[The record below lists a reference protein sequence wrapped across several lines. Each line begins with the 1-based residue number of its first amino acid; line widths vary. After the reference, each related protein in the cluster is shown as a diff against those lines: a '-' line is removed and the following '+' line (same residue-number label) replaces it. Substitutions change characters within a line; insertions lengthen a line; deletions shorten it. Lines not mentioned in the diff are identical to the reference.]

1 MTSEDQ
7 EKANFKSQTS
17 YPWGIPLPDL
27 EVLEREQNKSPMIQV
42 GRVRHLLLHLDCYKS
57 IGQDEIHLRV
67 LRELLEVVVKP
78 LSTAYQ
84 HFW

>member
-1 MTSEDQ
+1 MT
-7 EKANFKSQTS
+7 
-17 YPWGIPLPDL
+17 PWDTLPSDL
-27 EVLEREQNKSPMIQV
+27 EVSDGEQNKPPHDSD
-42 GRVRHLLLHLDCYKS
+42 GNRDLLLHLDCYKS

-67 LRELLEVVVKP
+67 LMELLEVVVKP